1 MFKYITK
8 ILAVGAVALSGSP
21 AMANGLGGN
30 NLGVNATNNAQNVQ
44 TNSGAVNLAPM
55 GGSNANYQINSVSNS
70 QFGFA
75 PGIQCPTPEL
85 AFGAFGGQT
94 SGWGNT
100 GYNSSGN
107 NVGGTVMFTTPIGGD
122 TAKYCKQLAK
132 EIAKQRRL
140 DTEINMIKQCA
151 ALANASI
158 QIDVEKFPDFSVCSA
173 VSVADGR
180 TAVLEEPKRIF
191 TPEETAVPVIEVS
204 QDLRRLNQSL
214 QGIGKR

>member
-1 MFKYITK
+1 MFKNISK
-8 ILAVGAVALSGSP
+8 VAAISLVFMGAGAP
-21 AMANGLGGN
+21 AMANANGQLSGTQLQQSVN
-30 NLGVNATNNAQNVQ
+30 NQ

-94 SGWGNT
+94 NGWGNT

-132 EIAKQRRL
+132 EISKQRRL